1 MFSMKVI
8 EMSLK
13 YHEIRT
19 FLFYIVTRLLDRN
32 RVMTKIGLYIET

>member
-1 MFSMKVI
+1 MFSMKAI
-8 EMSLK
+8 EIRLK

-19 FLFYIVTRLLDRN
+19 FLLYITTRLLDRN